1 MDKFWWTCSTRFL
14 LCTQSWHSLDGCHRH
29 LPFNDGFCLPFGIP
43 SQKGE
48 YIFELVEFLS
58 SGGEYFCW
66 LELVELRLY
75 LGASHCILSF

>member
-1 MDKFWWTCSTRFL
+1 MMDFVCPLAF
-14 LCTQSWHSLDGCHRH
+14 RH
-29 LPFNDGFCLPFGIP
+29 K
-43 SQKGE
+43 KGE

>member
-1 MDKFWWTCSTRFL
+1 MMDFFCPLAF
-14 LCTQSWHSLDGCHRH
+14 RH
-29 LPFNDGFCLPFGIP
+29 E
-43 SQKGE
+43 KRE

-66 LELVELRLY
+66 LELVEFRLY